1 MDFYGAT
8 FFPTEAIRPV
18 KKTSVSAKAGGGGV
32 PGVSAGDASGGGNG
46 MIGARIRDLLP
57 VFDASGFTKIAP
69 PTERTV
75 KPRN

>member
-1 MDFYGAT
+1 LDFYGAT

-18 KKTSVSAKAGGGGV
+18 KKTSVSGKAGGGGV
-32 PGVSAGDASGGGNG
+32 PSAGDGNG
-46 MIGARIRDLLP
+46 VIGTRIRELLP